1 MKQLKTILLEKLIIN
16 ANTHIRKFTDE
27 ELVNDYKAV
36 WDSFSI
42 SEKKPYKEKYGVHSN
57 KKEDIMKVILD
68 RLRENRNKKK
78 EFEVQD
84 LTNFFRYDIPENY
97 PKFKTYREMESKE
110 FIEYMLEKYKEKLLT
125 KSIHSSIYKHTQK
138 RIKQIEIYLD
148 SIK

>member
-68 RLRENRNKKK
+68 RLREN
-78 EFEVQD
+78 
-84 LTNFFRYDIPENY
+84 FFRYDIPENY
-97 PKFKTYREMESKE
+97 PKFKTYLEMESKE

-125 KSIHSSIYKHTQK
+125 KSIHSSTYKYTQK
-138 RIKQIEIYLD
+138 RIKQIEMYLD